1 MALNFLPI
9 ALQVAGTALQAKG
22 ASTAAK
28 GARLEGQRKRQAK
41 EFEAAGLETAAGQ
54 AVATAQQRSFEE
66 QRRARLVASR
76 AVALAAAG
84 GGGATDPTVV
94 KLLSDLEGEGAY
106 RAAVQVYQGEEEA
119 RTLRQRAAG
128 ARYEGGLA
136 EEAGAARAGAY
147 RTAGAGALLSGGAS
161 LYAKYG
167 VPTQSTYSD
176 PFAGG
181 ALAGGAVR

>member
-9 ALQVAGTALQAKG
+9 GLQIAGTVLQAKG
-22 ASTAAK
+22 AGDTAK
-28 GARLEGQRKRQAK
+28 GARRAGQRQRQAK

-54 AVATAQQRSFEE
+54 AVAAGQQRSFEE

-76 AVALAAAG
+76 AVALSAAG

-119 RTLRQRAAG
+119 RVLRQRAAG
-128 ARYEGGLA
+128 ARYEGGMA

-167 VPTQSTYSD
+167 LPAKSTYSD
-176 PFAGG
+176 TFASGS
-181 ALAGGAVR
+181 LAGGAVR